1 MGNQERILGFSILS
15 QFFPLEA
22 SWKIFSAHRKLSLHG
37 LPDKEPKNEGGKN
50 HFVSPPSFFVF

>member
-22 SWKIFSAHRKLSLHG
+22 SWKIFSTHRKLSLHG
-37 LPDKEPKNEGGKN
+37 LPDEEPKNEGGETKW
-50 HFVSPPSFFVF
+50 FLPPSFFVF